1 MVTIEQ
7 ALDVLDKFQANK
19 PTRFFNKVD
28 EISAGM
34 TFALVY
40 LRENRGE
47 AYASTIAD
55 AMNISRARVAVII
68 QKLTAKGLIEQTASN
83 NDARIKALKITDKGL
98 NEVNQF
104 RQHMIMRVTRVIEEV
119 GLKEVYR
126 FLETSKKIK
135 NIMDEM
141 DREMCE

>member
-7 ALDVLDKFQANK
+7 AMEVLDKFQANK

-34 TFALVY
+34 TFVLVY
-40 LRENRGE
+40 LRENQGE
-47 AYASTIAD
+47 VYASTIAD
-55 AMNISRARVAVII
+55 KMQISRARVAVLI
-68 QKLTAKGLIEQTASN
+68 QKLTIKGLIEQTTGS
-83 NDARIKALKITDKGL
+83 DARIKALKITDKGL
-98 NEVNQF
+98 AEVNQF
-104 RQHMIMRVTRVIEEV
+104 RQNMIERVTRVIEEI
-119 GLKEVYR
+119 GLKEVYK

-135 NIMDEM
+135 NIMDDM